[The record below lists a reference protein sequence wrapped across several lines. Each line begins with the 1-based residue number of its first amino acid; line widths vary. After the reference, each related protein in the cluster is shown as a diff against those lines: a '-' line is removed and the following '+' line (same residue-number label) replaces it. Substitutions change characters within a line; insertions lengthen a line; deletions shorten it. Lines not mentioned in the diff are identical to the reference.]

1 MEAGTVPRVA
11 APRIPMPGS
20 RLIRLA
26 SDARLVTLVRE
37 GRAGAFEA
45 VYDRHHRGILSFCRH
60 MLRDQHEAED
70 ALQHTFMAAYSSLLA
85 SQQPI
90 QLRPWLFAIARNRC
104 YSVLR
109 SQRERPVAELDEPIT
124 EGLTAEVQRRQDLR
138 DLVGDLNRL
147 PDEQRAAIVLAEL
160 ESLSHAEIA
169 EVLGVPRDKVKALVF
184 QARES
189 LLASRT
195 ARDTSCH
202 EIREELAVGRGA
214 ALRRAN
220 LRRHLRDC
228 EGCRAYRAQ
237 VQRQRRQFGLLLPIG
252 PTILAKEGVLAA
264 AVGAGGAV
272 AVGGSGLI
280 ASSALKTGVLK
291 AVAAAVIAGVGTL
304 GTVVVS
310 ASDLPVRTL
319 EAGTSGH
326 HRAGPSVLRA
336 HHHAAPA
343 LPAPPAGSSASTSTA
358 PLSGRAADASGR
370 HHQAGATA
378 GRHGRAW
385 LRRQGAAWTRRH
397 GGPPAGYRHAAPS
410 PAPGGRAI
418 LGRWTGSAGS
428 VAPGPAHRALW
439 NLPPGQAR
447 KLAQA
452 ASRHTANALVAPRV
466 QVHYLRPG
474 RTWSRLAA
482 DGPPGHLRARPD
494 VGSRSLGRTAAGGS
508 QVHGSGHGPG
518 HGARVRPSTAASLVH
533 PHRLSPGAYGHGWR
547 HAIGALSHG
556 RLHGHR

>member
-11 APRIPMPGS
+11 APRIPMPGP

-37 GRAGAFEA
+37 GRTGAFEA

-60 MLRDQHEAED
+60 MLGDQHEAED

-85 SQQPI
+85 SRRPI

-109 SQRERPVAELDEPIT
+109 SQRERPTAELEEPVT
-124 EGLTAEVQRRQDLR
+124 DGLAAEVQRRQELR

-202 EIREELAVGRGA
+202 EIRQELAIGRGA
-214 ALRRAN
+214 ALRRGN

-237 VQRQRRQFGLLLPIG
+237 VQRQRRQFGLLAPIG
-252 PTILAKEGVLAA
+252 PAILLKEGLLAA
-264 AVGAGGAV
+264 VLGAGGAA

-280 ASSALKTGVLK
+280 ASSALKTGMLK
-291 AVAAAVIAGVGTL
+291 GIAAVVIAGVGTL

-310 ASDLPVRTL
+310 ASDLPIRAFDVGISGHPGHARTVRTVRA
-319 EAGTSGH
+319 AGRAAAGSRHSSATGATVVAGASLPGVRH
-326 HRAGPSVLRA
+326 QLRDLIASPTGRAAHRHLRA
-336 HHHAAPA
+336 AARAPSHSA
-343 LPAPPAGSSASTSTA
+343 HRQAGAVPPGHRHPTPAPPARSPVPPGRL
-358 PLSGRAADASGR
+358 PLPP
-370 HHQAGATA
+370 
-378 GRHGRAW
+378 
-385 LRRQGAAWTRRH
+385 RRSPARVVP
-397 GGPPAGYRHAAPS
+397 GPP
-410 PAPGGRAI
+410 PGLAR
-418 LGRWTGSAGS
+418 RS
-428 VAPGPAHRALW
+428 VAE
-439 NLPPGQAR
+439 LPPGQA
-447 KLAQA
+447 KQLARA
-452 ASRHTANALVAPRV
+452 MSSRATHTAFTPRV
-466 QVHYLRPG
+466 RVHV
-474 RTWSRLAA
+474 SRVQLT
-482 DGPPGHLRARPD
+482 PPGH
-494 VGSRSLGRTAAGGS
+494 AAGGPR
-508 QVHGSGHGPG
+508 HARAGWTWAPG
-518 HGARVRPSTAASLVH
+518 HAFKHTGGAGLRRGL
-533 PHRLSPGAYGHGWR
+533 
-547 HAIGALSHG
+547 G
-556 RLHGHR
+556 RGHR

>member
-1 MEAGTVPRVA
+1 MEAGTVPRIA
-11 APRIPMPGS
+11 APRIPIPGP

-37 GRAGAFEA
+37 GRTGAFDA

-60 MLRDQHEAED
+60 MLGDQHEAED
-70 ALQHTFMAAYSSLLA
+70 ALQHTFMAAYSSLLSSRQA
-85 SQQPI
+85 I

-109 SQRERPVAELDEPIT
+109 SQRERPTAELDEPVT
-124 EGLTAEVQRRQDLR
+124 DGLAAEVQRRQDLR
-138 DLVGDLNRL
+138 DLVSDLNRL

-160 ESLSHAEIA
+160 ESLSHAEIG

-202 EIREELAVGRGA
+202 EIREELAIGRGA
-214 ALRRAN
+214 ALRRGN

-252 PTILAKEGVLAA
+252 PTILAKEGLLAA
-264 AVGAGGAV
+264 AVGAGGAA

-291 AVAAAVIAGVGTL
+291 GIAAAVIAGVGTL

-310 ASDLPVRTL
+310 ASDLPVRAF
-319 EAGTSGH
+319 EAGASGH
-326 HRAGPSVLRA
+326 P
-336 HHHAAPA
+336 HAVR
-343 LPAPPAGSSASTSTA
+343 PAGGSVTRSRHASST
-358 PLSGRAADASGR
+358 GASGASVAAVQVQSPDAVSSR
-370 HHQAGATA
+370 TTVTRVAGH
-378 GRHGRAW
+378 HGRAETG
-385 LRRQGAAWTRRH
+385 RQRSATGDRH
-397 GGPPAGYRHAAPS
+397 TGGHDHSAPATLGNGGG
-410 PAPGGRAI
+410 APGH
-418 LGRWTGSAGS
+418 SAGRLPS
-428 VAPGPAHRALW
+428 GLGHRSLA
-439 NLPPGQAR
+439 NLPPGQAK

-452 ASRHTANALVAPRV
+452 VAPRV
-466 QVHYLRPG
+466 THAAMTPRAQAQVSQPRVTPTRHAAGAPHGHAWGHQAAQVWPHAGSPG
-474 RTWSRLAA
+474 HAHTWST
-482 DGPPGHLRARPD
+482 RP
-494 VGSRSLGRTAAGGS
+494 
-508 QVHGSGHGPG
+508 HGPG
-518 HGARVRPSTAASLVH
+518 LKHAVSAA
-533 PHRLSPGAYGHGWR
+533 AK
-547 HAIGALSHG
+547 HG
-556 RLHGHR
+556 RGHGHR